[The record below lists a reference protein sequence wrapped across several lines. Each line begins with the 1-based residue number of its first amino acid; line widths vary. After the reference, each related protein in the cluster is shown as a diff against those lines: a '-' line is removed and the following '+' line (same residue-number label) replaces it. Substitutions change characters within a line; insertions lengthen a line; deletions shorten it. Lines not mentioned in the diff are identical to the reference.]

1 MVAQLIWIAV
11 VYVSAAVIIHILHNR
26 QKVRKTPQ
34 SVKWIHYIFI
44 TRNHAS
50 VVEWYIRA
58 LTFQAFLTGKRFRV
72 TFMDDDSSDG
82 TLGIVSKMAASG
94 CSIDLATSMYTFQ
107 VSEEELQQQGIV
119 VDLRLSGQ
127 SVSLP
132 FMGMAGSRGC
142 ESKRDRF

>member
-1 MVAQLIWIAV
+1 MVAQLIWIAA
-11 VYVSAAVIIHILHNR
+11 VYVSAAVIIHMLHNR
-26 QKVRKTPQ
+26 QKVQKTPQ

-82 TLGIVSKMAASG
+82 TLGIVSRMADSG